1 GRIAEQRP
9 LAGDFRNGGAIR
21 RHDGGTA
28 SHGLDERHA
37 EALLERGKDEHG
49 AAAIELDQPRS
60 LAPAEERD
68 GRRKL
73 ERTNPTAQLRLIL
86 LIYGLP
92 RNGESD
98 VRTRLSEDGEGFDQ
112 RDEVLLNVEIAD
124 GEDERGGRARLFR
137 RREVGIDA
145 VMDDRR
151 AAFR

>member
-1 GRIAEQRP
+1 
-9 LAGDFRNGGAIR
+9 
-21 RHDGGTA
+21 
-28 SHGLDERHA
+28 
-37 EALLERGKDEHG
+37 
-49 AAAIELDQPRS
+49 
-60 LAPAEERD
+60 
-68 GRRKL
+68 L
-73 ERTNPTAQLRLIL
+73 ERTNPTAQLRLIF

-151 AAFR
+151 AAFGQEAPHRGLGDIGGDGDRFADPRE